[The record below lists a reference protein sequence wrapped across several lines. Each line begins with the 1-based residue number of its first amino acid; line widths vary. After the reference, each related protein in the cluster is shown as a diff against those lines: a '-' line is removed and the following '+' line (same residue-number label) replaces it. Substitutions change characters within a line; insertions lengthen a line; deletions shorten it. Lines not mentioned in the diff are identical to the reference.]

1 MAQGSKVTY
10 RSGTG
15 LKRKRECPFKDL
27 VRPEVKRYL
36 VGISLYAVLLDGNI
50 PSTRGIH
57 RHGVTRARAYKI
69 YVLF

>member
-15 LKRKRECPFKDL
+15 LKRKGLSFQGP
-27 VRPEVKRYL
+27 RPEVKRYL

-57 RHGVTRARAYKI
+57 RHGVTRARAYKT